1 MNKSVEVEKIVE
13 IEDKEENK
21 EIEVKENQEMEIQDE
36 NMENQEEVIENDS

>member
-21 EIEVKENQEMEIQDE
+21 ETEVKENQEMEIQDE
-36 NMENQEEVIENDS
+36 NMENQEEVVENDS